1 MRYILLIILLF
12 IISCDNIEPPRCQ
25 IESWIIDDCGIC
37 RECELEECNWN
48 ETMNTCGGCDNDLS
62 SCTGCMDPE
71 AINTEVDMIIHDGST
86 CDYDNFINEPDV
98 SIFNNDADYA
108 NTAQVNTQITNTVT
122 KEFVEDLG
130 IDESKVTMD
139 AKLEEDLEIDSLGI
153 VEVVMAFED
162 EFEIEIDD
170 EELADVKTVGQ
181 AVNLLHSKI

>member
-1 MRYILLIILLF
+1 MEANEVFEKVKVLF
-12 IISCDNIEPPRCQ
+12 I
-25 IESWIIDDCGIC
+25 
-37 RECELEECNWN
+37 
-48 ETMNTCGGCDNDLS
+48 
-62 SCTGCMDPE
+62 
-71 AINTEVDMIIHDGST
+71 
-86 CDYDNFINEPDV
+86 
-98 SIFNNDADYA
+98 
-108 NTAQVNTQITNTVT
+108 
-122 KEFVEDLG
+122 EDLG